1 MFKNYSIFCLCV
13 LFLLA
18 ISLSA
23 QDINVTGDWEMTVT
37 TPRGERTQDISF
49 KQEGEKLT
57 VTMQGRRGEVTGEGT
72 VRGNEIEWTITR
84 STPRGEFTMTYTGK
98 IEGDTMSGEVQMG
111 DFGPSEWKAKKK

>member
-1 MFKNYSIFCLCV
+1 MSRNYSIFIICI

-18 ISLSA
+18 VSLSA
-23 QDINVTGDWEMTVT
+23 QDVNVTGDWEITIT
-37 TPRGERTQDISF
+37 TPRGERTQDINF

-72 VRGNEIEWTITR
+72 VKGNEIEWTITR

-98 IEGDTMSGEVQMG
+98 IEGDTMSGEVQIG
-111 DFGPSEWKAKKK
+111 DFGPGEWKAKKK